1 MPLEGSRFGASPKPA
16 ARFIAARARLEIV
29 LNRRL
34 PRIVQRVVAAGVPGD
49 DGVITVPNVSKN
61 WAGIR
66 RGKCG
71 KIVTYPWN
79 MSHINTI
86 EGIGPSHAKKF
97 AEVGVTTVE
106 HLLKAGATPKGRKE
120 LCTKTGFHE
129 HHLLKWVNQADL
141 FRIKGVG
148 RQYAE
153 LLQASGVDS
162 VKELAQRKPDHLHET
177 LKTSNE
183 TKRQVHIVPNL
194 TSITNWVGE
203 AKKLPRVVSY

>member
-1 MPLEGSRFGASPKPA
+1 MGLMGSHISPMCHRSHPA
-16 ARFIAARARLEIV
+16 AEPYAFALCLYADAPIHPPLTALLLVLARSRRFKVPTFQKIGLEVRDRNMARSFSNA
-29 LNRRL
+29 
-34 PRIVQRVVAAGVPGD
+34 Q
-49 DGVITVPNVSKN
+49 
-61 WAGIR
+61 
-66 RGKCG
+66 
-71 KIVTYPWN
+71 N

-86 EGIGPSHAKKF
+86 EGIGPSHTKKF
-97 AEVGVTTVE
+97 AELGVTTVE

-120 LCTKTGFHE
+120 LATKTGFHE

-162 VKELAQRKPDHLHET
+162 VKELAQRKPDHLHEK

-183 TKRQVHIVPNL
+183 AKRQVHIVPNL
-194 TSITNWVGE
+194 TSLTNWISE

>member
-1 MPLEGSRFGASPKPA
+1 
-16 ARFIAARARLEIV
+16 
-29 LNRRL
+29 
-34 PRIVQRVVAAGVPGD
+34 
-49 DGVITVPNVSKN
+49 
-61 WAGIR
+61 
-66 RGKCG
+66 
-71 KIVTYPWN
+71 

-86 EGIGPSHAKKF
+86 EGIGPSHTKKF

-106 HLLKAGATPKGRKE
+106 HLLKAGATPKSRKD
-120 LCTKTGFHE
+120 LATKTGFHE

-162 VKELAQRKPDHLHET
+162 VKELAQRKPDHLHEK

-183 TKRQVHIVPNL
+183 TKRQVHIVPNV
-194 TSITNWVGE
+194 TSITNWINE

>member
-1 MPLEGSRFGASPKPA
+1 V
-16 ARFIAARARLEIV
+16 ARS
-29 LNRRL
+29 L
-34 PRIVQRVVAAGVPGD
+34 PNAQ
-49 DGVITVPNVSKN
+49 
-61 WAGIR
+61 
-66 RGKCG
+66 
-71 KIVTYPWN
+71 N

-86 EGIGPSHAKKF
+86 EGIGPSHTKKF
-97 AEVGVTTVE
+97 AELGVTTVE
-106 HLLKAGATPKGRKE
+106 HLLKAGATPKGRKD
-120 LCTKTGFHE
+120 LATKTGFHE

-162 VKELAQRKPDHLHET
+162 VKELAQRKPDHLHEK

-194 TSITNWVGE
+194 TSLTNWIAE